1 MNWKVSFWVFRFSV
15 SNEKIC
21 FLHAEGEKGKD
32 YTDPIPFQTNI
43 INTLDG
49 NAKYWIGKD
58 YVNFIIK
65 DLVNLEAPYV
75 DIVDRTQTPRMP
87 WHDIGAV
94 VGERKNFL
102 FPFCLPNWNVFLAG
116 ASARDI
122 SRHFIQR
129 WNAVKLEKARE
140 NTVSLVAK
148 RIAWRLW
155 FWQNFGNFLS
165 RHTRTFYR
173 KVTWT

>member
-1 MNWKVSFWVFRFSV
+1 MERRNILNKFKDMKEKGKKAFMARVTSNDLESPTDDQQHKPDKNMFFMNDELKGLFDTIVMNYH
-15 SNEKIC
+15 SNEELI
-21 FLHAEGEKGKD
+21 AEGEKGKE
-32 YTDPIPFQTNI
+32 YTDPIPFQSCI

-94 VGERKNFL
+94 VGEL
-102 FPFCLPNWNVFLAG
+102 EICSP
-116 ASARDI
+116 
-122 SRHFIQR
+122 QR
-129 WNAVKLEKARE
+129 
-140 NTVSLVAK
+140 
-148 RIAWRLW
+148 I
-155 FWQNFGNFLS
+155 
-165 RHTRTFYR
+165 
-173 KVTWT
+173 